1 VPTADPTLATLLA
14 IVGLTGAVGLASAA
28 VASLFVVLPE
38 RMRRAIVPHLVS
50 FATGALL
57 GAALI
62 GLLPSAIK
70 GAGLWNGHKVGLA
83 LLAGLLFFF
92 LLEKLVLWHHCHDE
106 DAHAGGPRGS
116 GDDAHGGH
124 GGHAAQA
131 AHADHAHAHAHAH
144 ANANANANAH
154 SHAASHGHVPVTDSH
169 REHVT
174 GPMVLWGDAFHN
186 VLDGVVIAAAYMTNP
201 ALGIAT
207 AIAVFTHELPTE
219 IGDIAILLHSGMSRA
234 RALLLNA
241 LVSLAAVVGG
251 IFAFYTLGAALKWL
265 PYALAFASAS
275 LLYIAVADLIPG
287 LHRRTEPLATL
298 KQVALI
304 LLGLVAIWLTQP
316 PSMPGAGTSLL

>member
-1 VPTADPTLATLLA
+1 VLVAEPTFSTLLA

-38 RMRRAIVPHLVS
+38 RLRRAVVPHLVS

-106 DAHAGGPRGS
+106 DAHAGGGR
-116 GDDAHGGH
+116 GH
-124 GGHAAQA
+124 GAAPPGHQ
-131 AHADHAHAHAHAH
+131 
-144 ANANANANAH
+144 
-154 SHAASHGHVPVTDSH
+154 GHVQATDAH

-201 ALGIAT
+201 ALGVAT

-219 IGDIAILLHSGMSRA
+219 IGDIGILLHGGMSRA
-234 RALLLNA
+234 RALLLNGI
-241 LVSLAAVVGG
+241 VSLAAIVGG
-251 IFAFYTLGAALKWL
+251 VFAFFTLGAALKWL

-287 LHRRTEPLATL
+287 LHRRTEPRATL
-298 KQVALI
+298 QQVALI
-304 LLGLVAIWLTQP
+304 LLGLAAIWLTQP
-316 PSMPGAGTSLL
+316 PSGLGAGAPLP

>member
-1 VPTADPTLATLLA
+1 VPTVDPTFATLLA
-14 IVGLTGAVGLASAA
+14 IVALTGAVGLASAA
-28 VASLFVVLPE
+28 VASLFVLLPE
-38 RMRRAIVPHLVS
+38 RARRAIVPHLVS

-106 DAHAGGPRGS
+106 EAHTRRAPGGGHE
-116 GDDAHGGH
+116 GHAHEHAQGDAHG
-124 GGHAAQA
+124 
-131 AHADHAHAHAHAH
+131 HAHARAHAH
-144 ANANANANAH
+144 PPAH
-154 SHAASHGHVPVTDSH
+154 AHVTDSH

-186 VLDGVVIAAAYMTNP
+186 VIDGIVIAAAYLTNP
-201 ALGIAT
+201 ALGVAT

-219 IGDIAILLHSGMSRA
+219 IGDIGILLHSGMSRA
-234 RALLLNA
+234 RALLLNG

-251 IFAFYTLGAALKWL
+251 VVAFYTLGAALKWL

-287 LHRRTEPLATL
+287 LHRRTEPRATAQ
-298 KQVALI
+298 QVALI
-304 LLGLVAIWLTQP
+304 LLGLAAIWLTQP
-316 PSMPGAGTSLL
+316 PSLPGSAGL

>member
-1 VPTADPTLATLLA
+1 MPIADPTFSTLLA

-28 VASLFVVLPE
+28 VASLFVLLPE
-38 RMRRAIVPHLVS
+38 RVRRAIVPHLVS

-62 GLLPSAIK
+62 ALLPSAIK

-106 DAHAGGPRGS
+106 EAHAGGPRG
-116 GDDAHGGH
+116 GGH
-124 GGHAAQA
+124 G
-131 AHADHAHAHAHAH
+131 AHPHG
-144 ANANANANAH
+144 H
-154 SHAASHGHVPVTDSH
+154 SHLTDSH

-174 GPMVLWGDAFHN
+174 GPMILWGDAFHN
-186 VLDGVVIAAAYMTNP
+186 VIDGIVIAAAYLTNP
-201 ALGIAT
+201 ALGVAT

-219 IGDIAILLHSGMSRA
+219 IGDIGILLHSGMSRT
-234 RALLLNA
+234 RALLLNGV
-241 LVSLAAVVGG
+241 VSLAAVLGG
-251 IFAFYTLGAALKWL
+251 VVAFYTLGAALKWL

-287 LHRRTEPLATL
+287 LHRRLEPRATL
-298 KQVALI
+298 QQVALI
-304 LLGLVAIWLTQP
+304 LLGLAAIWLTQP
-316 PSMPGAGTSLL
+316 PSLPGNAGF

>member
-1 VPTADPTLATLLA
+1 VPTADPTLSTLLA

-38 RMRRAIVPHLVS
+38 RVRRAIVPHLVS

-106 DAHAGGPRGS
+106 DAHAGRPRG
-116 GDDAHGGH
+116 GAKEAEGAHGGH
-124 GGHAAQA
+124 GAHAPHAGHGAHA
-131 AHADHAHAHAHAH
+131 AHAGHAEHAHAHAH
-144 ANANANANAH
+144 
-154 SHAASHGHVPVTDSH
+154 SHGHAPVTDSH

-174 GPMVLWGDAFHN
+174 GPMVLWGDALHN
-186 VLDGVVIAAAYMTNP
+186 VLDGIVIAAAYMTNP

-219 IGDIAILLHSGMSRA
+219 IGDIGILLHGGMSRA
-234 RALLLNA
+234 RALLLNGI
-241 LVSLAAVVGG
+241 VSLAAIVGG
-251 IFAFYTLGAALKWL
+251 VFAFFTLGAALKWL

-287 LHRRTEPLATL
+287 LHRRVDLRASL
-298 KQVALI
+298 GQVLFIMLGVALVYFTHQ
-304 LLGLVAIWLTQP
+304 G
-316 PSMPGAGTSLL
+316 MH

>member
-1 VPTADPTLATLLA
+1 MPTVDPTFATLLA
-14 IVGLTGAVGLASAA
+14 IVALTGAVGLASAA
-28 VASLFVVLPE
+28 VASLFVLLPE
-38 RMRRAIVPHLVS
+38 RARRAIVPHLVS

-106 DAHAGGPRGS
+106 EAHTRRAPG
-116 GDDAHGGH
+116 GGH
-124 GGHAAQA
+124 EG
-131 AHADHAHAHAHAH
+131 HAHAHGQAQGHDGHRHAHEHAQGDAHGHAHARAHAH
-144 ANANANANAH
+144 PPAH
-154 SHAASHGHVPVTDSH
+154 AHVTDSH

-186 VLDGVVIAAAYMTNP
+186 VIDGIVIAAAYLTNP
-201 ALGIAT
+201 ALGVAT

-219 IGDIAILLHSGMSRA
+219 IGDIGILLHSGMSRA
-234 RALLLNA
+234 RALLLNG

-251 IFAFYTLGAALKWL
+251 VVAFYTLGAALKWL

-287 LHRRTEPLATL
+287 LHRRTEPRATAQ
-298 KQVALI
+298 QVALI
-304 LLGLVAIWLTQP
+304 LLGLAAIWLTQP
-316 PSMPGAGTSLL
+316 PSLPGSAGL

>member
-1 VPTADPTLATLLA
+1 VPTVDLTFSTLLA

-70 GAGLWNGHKVGLA
+70 GAGLWNGHKIGLA

-106 DAHAGGPRGS
+106 DAHAGGP
-116 GDDAHGGH
+116 AGGH
-124 GGHAAQA
+124 G
-131 AHADHAHAHAHAH
+131 AHADGH
-144 ANANANANAH
+144 
-154 SHAASHGHVPVTDSH
+154 SHGHARVTESH
-169 REHVT
+169 REQVT
-174 GPMVLWGDAFHN
+174 GPMILWGDAFHN

-201 ALGIAT
+201 ALGMAT

-219 IGDIAILLHSGMSRA
+219 IGDIGILLHSGMSRM
-234 RALLLNA
+234 RALLLNGI
-241 LVSLAAVVGG
+241 VSLAAVVGG
-251 IFAFYTLGAALKWL
+251 VVAFYTLGAALKWL

-287 LHRRTEPLATL
+287 LHRRLEPRATL
-298 KQVALI
+298 QQVALI
-304 LLGLVAIWLTQP
+304 LLGLAAIWITQP
-316 PSMPGAGTSLL
+316 PSGPGPGMSLL

>member
-38 RMRRAIVPHLVS
+38 RVRRAIVPHLVS

-106 DAHAGGPRGS
+106 DAHAGGPRGGAS
-116 GDDAHGGH
+116 GSGGAPGEHGARSAPGGDGAHGGH
-124 GGHAAQA
+124 HAADAGHAG
-131 AHADHAHAHAHAH
+131 HAHAH
-144 ANANANANAH
+144 
-154 SHAASHGHVPVTDSH
+154 GHVTITDSH

-174 GPMVLWGDAFHN
+174 GPMVLWGDALHN

-234 RALLLNA
+234 RALVLNA
-241 LVSLAAVVGG
+241 LVSLAAIVGG
-251 IFAFYTLGAALKWL
+251 VVAFYTLGAALKWL

-287 LHRRTEPLATL
+287 LHRRTDPRATL
-298 KQVALI
+298 QQVALI
-304 LLGLVAIWLTQP
+304 LLGLASIWLTQP
-316 PSMPGAGTSLL
+316 PSFSGVGTTLL

>member
-1 VPTADPTLATLLA
+1 VPTADPTFATLLA

-38 RMRRAIVPHLVS
+38 RARRAIVPHLVS

-106 DAHAGGPRGS
+106 DAHAGRPRGS
-116 GDDAHGGH
+116 GND
-124 GGHAAQA
+124 
-131 AHADHAHAHAHAH
+131 AHAH
-144 ANANANANAH
+144 
-154 SHAASHGHVPVTDSH
+154 SHGHVPVTDSH

-174 GPMVLWGDAFHN
+174 GPMVLWGDALHN

-201 ALGIAT
+201 ALGLAT

-234 RALLLNA
+234 RALVLNA

-251 IFAFYTLGAALKWL
+251 VVAFYTLGAALKWL

-304 LLGLVAIWLTQP
+304 LLGLAAIWLTQP
-316 PSMPGAGTSLL
+316 PSVLGAGASLL

>member
-1 VPTADPTLATLLA
+1 VPTADPTLSTLLA

-38 RMRRAIVPHLVS
+38 RVRRAIVPHLVS

-106 DAHAGGPRGS
+106 DAHADRPRG
-116 GDDAHGGH
+116 GMKEADGAHGEHAAHAAHGGH
-124 GGHAAQA
+124 GAHA
-131 AHADHAHAHAHAH
+131 AHAGHAEHTHAHAH
-144 ANANANANAH
+144 
-154 SHAASHGHVPVTDSH
+154 SHGHVPITDSH

-174 GPMVLWGDAFHN
+174 GPMVLWGDALHN

-234 RALLLNA
+234 RALVLNA
-241 LVSLAAVVGG
+241 LVSLAAIVGG
-251 IFAFYTLGAALKWL
+251 VVAFYTLGAALKWL

-287 LHRRTEPLATL
+287 LHRRTDPRATVQ
-298 KQVALI
+298 QVVLI
-304 LLGLVAIWLTQP
+304 LLGLASIWLTQP
-316 PSMPGAGTSLL
+316 PSFPGVGTTLL

>member
-38 RMRRAIVPHLVS
+38 RVRRAIVPHLVS

-106 DAHAGGPRGS
+106 DAHAGRPRGG
-116 GDDAHGGH
+116 GDDAHGAPGGHGTH
-124 GGHAAQA
+124 GGHAAHA
-131 AHADHAHAHAHAH
+131 GHAEHAPASAPAHV
-144 ANANANANAH
+144 H
-154 SHAASHGHVPVTDSH
+154 SHDHVAITDSH

-174 GPMVLWGDAFHN
+174 GPMVLWGDALHN

-201 ALGIAT
+201 ALGLAT

-234 RALLLNA
+234 RALVLNA

-251 IFAFYTLGAALKWL
+251 VVAFYTLGAALKWL

-304 LLGLVAIWLTQP
+304 LLGLAAIWLTQP
-316 PSMPGAGTSLL
+316 PSVLGAGASLL

>member
-1 VPTADPTLATLLA
+1 MPTVDPTFATLLA
-14 IVGLTGAVGLASAA
+14 IVALTGAVGLASAA
-28 VASLFVVLPE
+28 VASLFVLLPE
-38 RMRRAIVPHLVS
+38 RARRAIVPHLVS

-106 DAHAGGPRGS
+106 EAHTRRAPG
-116 GDDAHGGH
+116 GGH
-124 GGHAAQA
+124 EG
-131 AHADHAHAHAHAH
+131 HAHAHGQAQGHDGHRHAHEHAQGDAHGHAHARAHAH
-144 ANANANANAH
+144 PPAH
-154 SHAASHGHVPVTDSH
+154 AHVTDSH

-186 VLDGVVIAAAYMTNP
+186 VIDGIVIAAAYLTNP
-201 ALGIAT
+201 ALGVAT

-219 IGDIAILLHSGMSRA
+219 IGDIGILLHSGMSRA
-234 RALLLNA
+234 RALLLNG

-251 IFAFYTLGAALKWL
+251 AVAFYTLGAALKWL

-287 LHRRTEPLATL
+287 LHRRTEPRATAQ
-298 KQVALI
+298 QVALI
-304 LLGLVAIWLTQP
+304 LLGLAAIWLTQP
-316 PSMPGAGTSLL
+316 PSLPGSAGL